1 MVIIS
6 GTVPSPILGLV
17 LLLWVQILAYAV
29 RRCHIIQHIR
39 LCLCTSFCTT
49 NRLTYLLS
57 ANLLWHR
64 IKRPYHELNW
74 KWTINYHFF
83 TSLHTII
90 VHIAVHI
97 WWGDSL
103 TFVQRTVYA
112 LVKEP
117 QFNSNSNAQ
126 LQCSRGV
133 GVRPCTLCVFISKNT
148 AKLSIIY
155 WSHFHRNRSRVLRL
169 SSFPCTYN
177 YGCIE
182 EQTPC
187 PTRTHAIAR
196 E

>member
-1 MVIIS
+1 MFPPLS
-6 GTVPSPILGLV
+6 
-17 LLLWVQILAYAV
+17 LALFYCYAY
-29 RRCHIIQHIR
+29 RSLHMLCRCHILQHIR

-90 VHIAVHI
+90 HIAVYI

-126 LQCSRGV
+126 LQCSRIVEGW
-133 GVRPCTLCVFISKNT
+133 GPSLHIVRVYQQEHHKTQHYLLKP
-148 AKLSIIY
+148 
-155 WSHFHRNRSRVLRL
+155 
-169 SSFPCTYN
+169 FP
-177 YGCIE
+177 
-182 EQTPC
+182 
-187 PTRTHAIAR
+187 
-196 E
+196 